1 MGFLSKQGHR
11 LRAWKQ
17 RWYVALGNCIYYYQ
31 HKQDKFPR
39 GVVFLTGSFVEPLRE
54 EVLPTFH
61 STLSVV
67 AELACMHTHHMH
79 CYKLH

>member
-54 EVLPTFH
+54 EVRPHFTAQT
-61 STLSVV
+61 SPD
-67 AELACMHTHHMH
+67 
-79 CYKLH
+79 